1 VARFAILEYDDR
13 LFAYFCCRHFMILL
27 DTNVVSEMMRPVA
40 DPTFLRWLS
49 MCSGDDLYCSAIV
62 VAEILYGVELL
73 ANGKR
78 KSDLLTG
85 AERLF
90 NVVLGGRILPF
101 NEQAARQFS
110 RIASG
115 RRRRG
120 RPIAEL
126 DAQIAAIA
134 QVHDASLATRNTSDF
149 EGCGLQLINPWV
161 D

>member
-1 VARFAILEYDDR
+1 
-13 LFAYFCCRHFMILL
+13 MILL

-40 DPTFLRWLS
+40 DPAFLRWLS
-49 MCSGDDLYCSAIV
+49 KCSGDDLYCSAIV

-73 ANGKR
+73 PDGKR
-78 KSDLLTG
+78 KGALQAG

-90 NVVLGGRILPF
+90 KVVLGGRILPF
-101 NEQAARQFS
+101 DEQAARQFS

-115 RRRRG
+115 RRSRG

-134 QVHDASLATRNTSDF
+134 QVHDASLATRNISDF
-149 EGCGLQLINPWV
+149 EGCGVQLINPWV